1 MLRFVY
7 YPERQS
13 GFTQEPAVAD
23 SPNIIFSIFGENLLM
38 EEVYFPEFF
47 QRNLFNTFPLRTGV
61 AVYGSAPLKF

>member
-23 SPNIIFSIFGENLLM
+23 SPNIIFSIFGENLLV
-38 EEVYFPEFF
+38 EDNYFPEFF
-47 QRNLFNTFPLRTGV
+47 GNRVNTSPLSTGV
-61 AVYGSAPLKF
+61 AVHGSSTLKF